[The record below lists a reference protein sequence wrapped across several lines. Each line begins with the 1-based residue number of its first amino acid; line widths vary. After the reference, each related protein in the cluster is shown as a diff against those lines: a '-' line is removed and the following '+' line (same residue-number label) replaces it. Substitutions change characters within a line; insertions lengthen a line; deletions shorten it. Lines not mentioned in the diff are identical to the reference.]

1 MTEPTWAQVRDDG
14 PCGRLKSPY
23 QEIYDSVAAGISH
36 FYFASDEDYE
46 EALGRELSSE
56 EFERLYE
63 WDWKRQKQVI
73 AAAFF
78 EVLRYR

>member
-1 MTEPTWAQVRDDG
+1 MTEPTWAQIRDDG
-14 PCGRLKSPY
+14 PCGRLPSPY
-23 QEIYDSVAAGISH
+23 QGIYDSVAAGISH
-36 FYFASDEDYE
+36 FYFASDEDYD
-46 EALGRELSSE
+46 EALGREMTEE
-56 EFERLYE
+56 EFDRFTE